1 MSQHNVPD
9 CIHLLNEQVTALQVL
24 FDHHVKASALLETAL
39 DVDFLQHPKSVTHGF
54 LRALNDIIAQASTLN
69 EDLMDAVLKI
79 IAILRE
85 NARQQDGNSGNSGI
99 MH

>member
-9 CIHLLNEQVTALQVL
+9 CVHLLNEQVTALQVL

-39 DVDFLQHPKSVTHGF
+39 DVDFLQHKKSVTHGF
-54 LRALNDIIAQASTLN
+54 LRALNDIITQASNLN
-69 EDLMDAVLKI
+69 EDLMN
-79 IAILRE
+79 AILRIIAVLDKA
-85 NARQQDGNSGNSGI
+85 AREQDGGSGSSGM